1 MITWALDF
9 ATAAVGL
16 ALVLCVWRL
25 LRGPEA
31 TDRVLALDTLYVNVV
46 ALVVLLGIRQGSDL
60 FFEAALPLLS
70 RAPVALAAAAVLV
83 GGQVVARYA
92 KHHLPNYGV
101 FDEFRI
107 FVPGRDLTVAR
118 VRGVDVAIA
127 ICEDLWQE
135 GGPVALTRAAGA
147 ELLLVLNGC
156 LLYTSDAADE

>member
-60 FFEAALPLLS
+60 FFEAALLIALLGF
-70 RAPVALAAAAVLV
+70 AGTVALA
-83 GGQVVARYA
+83 RY
-92 KHHLPNYGV
+92 LS
-101 FDEFRI
+101 
-107 FVPGRDLTVAR
+107 
-118 VRGVDVAIA
+118 RGDI
-127 ICEDLWQE
+127 IE
-135 GGPVALTRAAGA
+135 
-147 ELLLVLNGC
+147 
-156 LLYTSDAADE
+156 